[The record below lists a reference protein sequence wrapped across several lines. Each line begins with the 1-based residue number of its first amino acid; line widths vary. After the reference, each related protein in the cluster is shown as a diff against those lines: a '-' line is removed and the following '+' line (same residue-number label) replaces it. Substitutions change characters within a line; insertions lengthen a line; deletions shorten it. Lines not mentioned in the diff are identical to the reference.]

1 MTSHPGASGA
11 FTFRIVSLFIGLYAA
26 QAITGS
32 LVQTGLPTV
41 LREEGMGLDRIGLLS
56 LLFLPWALKFL
67 WAPLVDRFCVARL
80 GRRRSWLLLCQSLI
94 VASFLVLSQVSP
106 ADHFELM
113 LCVLLAVAVFAATQ
127 DIATDALAVEAVDES
142 RRATVSSAGV
152 FGGYVGF
159 LLGVGAWLPV
169 YAAFGWQASMLFMAG
184 VVAVLTIPAVAAR
197 GIEAGAPV
205 PVAAGLSRPRLS
217 ASFRRMEYRRGLGF
231 MLVYQ
236 SGLRLGIALI
246 GPFLVDA
253 GLTLAEI
260 GWLKGAGGAADGLAA
275 ALAMMAVLRRPSA
288 RALMLAALA
297 NATLFLALA
306 GVWSGIVPKDL
317 VAPLILAQS
326 AAAATS
332 MIALY
337 AVMIGWCSP
346 LQAGTDFALL
356 QSADAVMAIAFGIAA
371 GFIGQTFGHAA
382 VFALA
387 AVLLLVGAGLAR
399 RLSIASEP
407 PLSVDGALEIQ
418 GNQQ

>member
-1 MTSHPGASGA
+1 MTSNPGASGA
-11 FTFRIVSLFIGLYAA
+11 FTFRILSLFIGLYAA

-67 WAPLVDRFCVARL
+67 WAPLVDRFCVVRL
-80 GRRRSWLLLCQSLI
+80 GRRRSWLLLCQALI
-94 VASFLVLSQVSP
+94 ASSFAVLSQLSP
-106 ADHFELM
+106 AGHFELM
-113 LCVLLAVAVFAATQ
+113 LCMLLAVSVFAATQ
-127 DIATDALAVEAVDES
+127 DIATDALAVEVVDES
-142 RRATVSSAGV
+142 RRAAVSSAGV

-197 GIEAGAPV
+197 GIEDGVPA
-205 PVAAGLSRPRLS
+205 PVAAGRPRPRLS
-217 ASFRRMEYRRGLGF
+217 ASFRRAEYRRGLGF

-246 GPFLVDA
+246 GPFLVDT
-253 GLTLAEI
+253 GLTLSDI
-260 GWLKGAGGAADGLAA
+260 GWLKGAGGAAAGLVA
-275 ALAMMAVLRRPSA
+275 ALAMLAVLRRPSA

-297 NATLFLALA
+297 NAVLFLALA
-306 GVWSGIVPKDL
+306 GVWAGIVPPDL

-346 LQAGTDFALL
+346 HQAGTDFALL

-371 GFIGQTFGHAA
+371 GFIGQAFGHAA

-387 AVLLLVGAGLAR
+387 ALLLVAGAALAR
-399 RLSIASEP
+399 RHSIASDL
-407 PLSVDGALEIQ
+407 PLAAEGALEIQ

>member
-1 MTSHPGASGA
+1 MTSNPGAPGA
-11 FTFRIVSLFIGLYAA
+11 FTFRILSLFIGLYAA

-41 LREEGMGLDRIGLLS
+41 LREEGMGLDSIGLLS

-113 LCVLLAVAVFAATQ
+113 LCALLAVSVFAATQ
-127 DIATDALAVEAVDES
+127 DIATDALAVEVVEEN

-184 VVAVLTIPAVAAR
+184 VVAALTIPAFAAR
-197 GIEAGAPV
+197 GIEDSAPAS
-205 PVAAGLSRPRLS
+205 VAAGCPRPRLS
-217 ASFRRMEYRRGLGF
+217 ASFRRSEYRRGLGF

-246 GPFLVDA
+246 GPFLVDT
-253 GLTLAEI
+253 GLKLADI
-260 GWLKGAGGAADGLAA
+260 GWLKGAGGAAAGLVA

-288 RALMLAALA
+288 RALTFAALV
-297 NATLFLALA
+297 NAVLFLALA
-306 GVWSGIVPKDL
+306 AVWAGLLSRDL
-317 VAPLILAQS
+317 VVPLILAQS

-346 LQAGTDFALL
+346 HQAGTDFALL

-371 GFIGQTFGHAA
+371 GFIGQAFGHAA

-387 AVLLLVGAGLAR
+387 ALLLVAGATLAR
-399 RLSIASEP
+399 RLSVASEL
-407 PLSVDGALEIQ
+407 PLSVDGVLEIQ
-418 GNQQ
+418 GNKQ

>member
-1 MTSHPGASGA
+1 MTSKSGASGV
-11 FTFRIVSLFIGLYAA
+11 FTFKILSLFIGLYAA

-41 LREEGMGLDRIGLLS
+41 LREEGMGLDRVGLLA

-67 WAPLVDRFCVARL
+67 WAPLVDRVCVVRL
-80 GRRRSWLLLCQSLI
+80 GRRRSWLLVCQSLI
-94 VASFLVLSQVSP
+94 AASFAVLSLLSP
-106 ADHFELM
+106 AGHFELM
-113 LCVLLAVAVFAATQ
+113 LCVLLGVAVFAATQ
-127 DIATDALAVEAVDES
+127 DIATDALAVEVVDES

-184 VVAVLTIPAVAAR
+184 VVVVLTIPAVAAR
-197 GIEAGAPV
+197 GLEDGVPV
-205 PVAAGLSRPRLS
+205 PLDEAAFRPRLT
-217 ASFRRMEYRRGLGF
+217 ASFRRPEYRRGLGF

-246 GPFLVDA
+246 GPFLVDV
-253 GLTLAEI
+253 GLTLADV
-260 GWLKGAGGAADGLAA
+260 GWLKGAGGAAAGLVA
-275 ALAMMAVLRRPSA
+275 ALAMLALLRRPSA

-297 NATLFLALA
+297 NAALFLALA
-306 GVWSGIVPKDL
+306 GVWAGIVSRDL

-346 LQAGTDFALL
+346 RQAGTDFALL

-371 GFIGQTFGHAA
+371 GFIGQAFGHTA

-387 AVLLLVGAGLAR
+387 ALLILAGAALAR
-399 RLSIASEP
+399 RHSIASD
-407 PLSVDGALEIQ
+407 LSLAAEGALEIQ